1 MRLSLQS
8 KVLRYSIYTFVSV
21 AFLLVFSTSTS
32 PLCDAYGFD
41 SAFFTLVGRGMK
53 DGLLPY
59 RDFFDMKGPY
69 LFFFE
74 YLGQLLHTGRTGSFI
89 LQSVNLSACLWVVD
103 SIYTSE
109 LKLFIL
115 DSFKGFIKLFFIGF
129 VPVLGIAAFTFERGN
144 LTEELSLLFLL
155 LSLKFMLT
163 YFRKADT
170 NKNLPHPPGYG
181 FCYGAFFG
189 VLSLI
194 RITNAALIG
203 AVVLTVAIE
212 LICSKQFKNLI
223 LNGLMFIAGICAAF
237 APMVV
242 YFYAKG
248 LLTEMLY
255 QVFAF
260 GFTYSSEFTF
270 AQKLLQTLSAHWA
283 VVLAMLFPVFS
294 AFLLSPK
301 NRKHCVFAVSSFVLL
316 LVGVSMGNGYLHYF
330 TLGLPNIVFG
340 LFLVLKAEN
349 LPLVSK
355 AKKWVLGTVCVALTL
370 LQLPNLTIAG
380 GACVSRILDLK
391 NDQTCEQVLEIKSH
405 IPKEDYHRIY
415 AYTKTSCSAWYAIAE
430 TYPPNRYC
438 DWQDHYMSLSPQIK
452 EEILDYFED
461 SDSAPVWLVT
471 SVSRPIETK
480 EINEI
485 IDTQYT
491 LHTENEMFRL
501 FKRK

>member
-1 MRLSLQS
+1 MKLSAQS
-8 KVLRYSIYTFVSV
+8 KWLRYPIYTLISV
-21 AFLLVFSTSTS
+21 AFLLLFSTSTS

-53 DGLLPY
+53 DGLLPF

-74 YLGQLLHTGRTGSFI
+74 YLGQLLHGGRTGSFI
-89 LQSVNLSACLWVVD
+89 LQCINLSACLWVVD

-109 LKLFIL
+109 LKLFAL
-115 DSFKGFIKLFFIGF
+115 DGFKGFIKLFFAGF
-129 VPVLGIAAFTFERGN
+129 VPVLVIAAFTFERGN
-144 LTEELSLLFLL
+144 MTEELSLLFLL
-155 LSLKFMLT
+155 LSLKFMLR
-163 YFRKADT
+163 YFSKSEANQDS
-170 NKNLPHPPGYG
+170 PHPLGYG
-181 FCYGAFFG
+181 FCYGVFFG
-189 VLSLI
+189 ILALI

-223 LNGLMFIAGICAAF
+223 LNGLMFIAGVCAAF
-237 APMVV
+237 APMIA

-248 LLTEMLY
+248 LLSQMLY

-270 AQKLLQTLSAHWA
+270 LQKLISTLTSHWMI
-283 VVLAMLFPVFS
+283 VLAMVFPVFA

-301 NRKHCVFAVSSFVLL
+301 NRKYCVFAISSLVLL
-316 LVGVSMGNGYLHYF
+316 LIGVSMGNGYLHYF

-349 LPLVSK
+349 LFLIPK
-355 AKKWVLGTVCVALTL
+355 AKKWCFAAVCVVLTL
-370 LQLPNLTIAG
+370 LQMPNFITAG

-391 NDQTCEQVLEIKSH
+391 NDQTVSQVLEIKSH
-405 IPKEDYHRIY
+405 IPREDYHSVY
-415 AYTKTSCSAWYAIAE
+415 AYTKTSCSAWYSIAE
-430 TYPPNRYC
+430 LYPPNKYC
-438 DWQDHYMSLSPQIK
+438 DWQDHYMALSPQIK
-452 EEILDYFED
+452 EELTGYFED
-461 SDSAPVWLVT
+461 SDSAPRWLVT
-471 SVSRPIETK
+471 STTRPIETK
-480 EINEI
+480 AINEI
-485 IDTQYT
+485 IDSEYT
-491 LHTENEMFRL
+491 LYAENEMFRL